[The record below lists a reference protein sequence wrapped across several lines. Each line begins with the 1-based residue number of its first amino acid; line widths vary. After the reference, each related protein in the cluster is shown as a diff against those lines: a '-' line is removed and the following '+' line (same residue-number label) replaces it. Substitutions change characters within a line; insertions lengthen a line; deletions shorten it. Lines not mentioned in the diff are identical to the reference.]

1 MTASS
6 PAIFRIIATARS
18 GALDHAWQMFR
29 AAGFDGVDD
38 DPAILN
44 LKGRLLKDE
53 ALLAGG
59 AARREKARRAGD
71 AYAASAA
78 RQPAPYPLI
87 NAATL
92 ALIAGD
98 RAASVRR
105 ADEALSLIARGV
117 PDETPY
123 WLAATEAEALLLK
136 GDEAGARAALTRA
149 TAAAPEAWEDHAS
162 TLRQLAAI
170 LREGGGDAA
179 WLDPLRPPR
188 SLHYTGHLALSLP
201 EAKIVEQV
209 DHILAT
215 EGVGF
220 GYGALA
226 AGADILVA
234 ERLIARGAELNL
246 ILPLDIAAFV
256 ERSVR
261 PHGEPWV
268 RRFDRALDAAT
279 QTFVVDEAKEAGDS
293 GFALLVGLTDL
304 VATGRAVMNAANL
317 QSEAVQLVI
326 GPAAA
331 AGAGEAAAAGQS
343 ARTAELWR
351 AAGRRQHIIASARTD
366 CPPPALADRLRL
378 VAILAV
384 VPGAQDAPRLAAL
397 AGADA
402 LLAAAAPLLADPA
415 LVAPPRWTSSRLL
428 LAWRNPAD
436 ALRTALALLAAAP
449 GPVRLGLHIGIVTGI
464 GTTGIGAPA
473 IEHAAGGDGGGATLL
488 AGPAFEIAERI
499 AELAG
504 ADTLLASGTFAA
516 AARGAGGVEA
526 RMEFI
531 GELPGSAERED
542 MDLYSVMATG
552 GS

>member
-18 GALDHAWQMFR
+18 GALDHAWQMFH

-53 ALLAGG
+53 ALLARG
-59 AARREKARRAGD
+59 AARQEKARRAGN

-98 RAASVRR
+98 RAESVSR
-105 ADEALSLIARGV
+105 ADEVLSLIAEGV

-123 WLAATEAEALLLK
+123 WLTATEAEALLLK
-136 GDEAGARAALTRA
+136 GDDAGAKAALARA
-149 TAAAPEAWEDHAS
+149 IAAAPQAWEDHAS
-162 TLRQLAAI
+162 TLRQFAAI
-170 LREGGGDAA
+170 LRERGADAG

-201 EAKIVEQV
+201 EAEIVAQI
-209 DHILAT
+209 DHILDT
-215 EGVGF
+215 EGIGF

-234 ERLIARGAELNL
+234 ERLLARGGELNL
-246 ILPLDIAAFV
+246 ILPLDIADFV

-261 PHGEPWV
+261 PHGEHWV
-268 RRFDRALDAAT
+268 RRFDAALDAAM
-279 QTFVVDEAKEAGDS
+279 QTIVIDGAKDAGDS

-304 VATGRAVMNAANL
+304 VATGRAVMNAATL

-326 GPAAA
+326 GPAAP
-331 AGAGEAAAAGQS
+331 GDGQILPAGQS
-343 ARTAELWR
+343 ARSAGLWR
-351 AAGRRQHIIASARTD
+351 SAGRRQHIIASARTD
-366 CPPPALADRLRL
+366 CPAPAQADRLHL

-384 VPGAQDAPRLAAL
+384 APGTQGAPRLAAL
-397 AGADA
+397 AGADELLA
-402 LLAAAAPLLADPA
+402 ATAPLLAAAPPA
-415 LVAPPRWTSSRLL
+415 APPRWTSSRLL
-428 LAWRNPAD
+428 IAWRNPAD
-436 ALRTALALLAAAP
+436 ALAAALALRAAAP
-449 GPVRLGLHIGIVTGI
+449 GPIRLGLHIGIAAEI
-464 GTTGIGAPA
+464 GNGADGM
-473 IEHAAGGDGGGATLL
+473 EAATVL

-504 ADTLLASGTFAA
+504 AGAILASGTFAA
-516 AARGAGGVEA
+516 AARGVGSVAA

-531 GELPGSAERED
+531 GELPGSAQRED
-542 MDLYSVMATG
+542 MDLYSVIAIEA
-552 GS
+552 

>member
-29 AAGFDGVDD
+29 AAGFDGIDD

-98 RAASVRR
+98 RAESVSR
-105 ADEALSLIARGV
+105 ADEALSLIAQGV

-123 WLAATEAEALLLK
+123 WLTATEAEALLLK
-136 GDEAGARAALTRA
+136 GDEAGAKAALTRA
-149 TAAAPEAWEDHAS
+149 IAAAPQAWEDHAS
-162 TLRQLAAI
+162 TLRQFAAI
-170 LREGGGDAA
+170 LRERGGDAG

-201 EAKIVEQV
+201 EAEIVPRI
-209 DHILAT
+209 DRILAA
-215 EGVGF
+215 EGIGF

-226 AGADILVA
+226 AGADIIVA
-234 ERLIARGAELNL
+234 ERLLARGAELNL
-246 ILPLDIAAFV
+246 ILPLDVAGFV

-261 PHGEPWV
+261 PHGEQWV
-268 RRFDRALDAAT
+268 RRFDRALDAAA
-279 QTFVVDEAKEAGDS
+279 QTIIVDEAKDAGDG

-304 VATGRAVMNAANL
+304 VATGRAVMNAAAL

-326 GPAAA
+326 GPVACPP
-331 AGAGEAAAAGQS
+331 GQPPSPGQS
-343 ARTAELWR
+343 ARSAGLWR
-351 AAGRRQHIIASARTD
+351 RAGRRQHIIASARTD
-366 CPPPALADRLRL
+366 SPVAPPADRLHL

-402 LLAAAAPLLADPA
+402 LLAAAAPLLAAAPPA
-415 LVAPPRWTSSRLL
+415 APPRWSSSRLL
-428 LAWRNPAD
+428 LAWRDPAE
-436 ALRTALALLAAAP
+436 ALRTGLALRAAAP
-449 GPVRLGLHIGIVTGI
+449 GPVRLGLHIGIVTEIGGTGI
-464 GTTGIGAPA
+464 GSTGIGATPGTDT
-473 IEHAAGGDGGGATLL
+473 IL
-488 AGPAFEIAERI
+488 AGPAFEFAERI

-504 ADTLLASGTFAA
+504 PDTLLASGTFAA
-516 AARGAGGVEA
+516 AARGVGSEGA

-531 GELPGSAERED
+531 GELPGSADRED
-542 MDLYSVMATG
+542 MELYSVMAPG
-552 GS
+552 A